1 MKRWLRE
8 PLVHFLIA
16 GALLF
21 GAYGWLNRGTVEE
34 PRVVRITAA
43 DVNWLTVTWS
53 RLHRHPPTEEK
64 LRGLVNDYLKEELLA
79 REARTIG
86 LDQDDTIVRRR
97 LAQKMEFLVED
108 TIRVAEP
115 GDDVLRR
122 FYEQHRTPYQ
132 IPVRL
137 TFTQIYFKSE
147 ANARQGLRALA
158 KHRNPDDLG
167 DPNLL
172 GRDYS
177 QADEDNVSRIFG
189 EHFATSLF
197 ALQTGKWQGPVAS
210 TYGYHV
216 VRIDDRQDAQA
227 RPFEQVRVQ
236 VLTEWRRTQEE
247 QASREFYARLL
258 KKYDVVVDESV
269 KRLVGKVGQ
278 L

>member
-53 RLHRHPPTEEK
+53 RLHRHPPTEEE

-122 FYEQHRTPYQ
+122 FYEQHRAQYQ

-137 TFTQIYFKSE
+137 AFTQIYFKSE

-158 KHRNPDDLG
+158 KHRNADDLG